1 MALIPPSPTQDPQP
15 APGGALNNRQV
26 FRAALVVLLGFL
38 ASGVLGFV
46 RTLVLSGQFGA
57 GEALDAFYA
66 AQRIP
71 EIIFVLV
78 AGGALGSSFIPVFA
92 QQRETSAE
100 DGWKLASAVMTL
112 SAAAAA
118 ILSALV
124 ILAAPLL
131 VEFALLPGKS
141 LEAQALTTDLMRW
154 MMITPVIFS
163 ISGLV
168 MGILQSHGLFLLPSL
183 AISMNSLG
191 IIFGALVLA
200 PLLAS
205 EPYTAFAMIAAD
217 VGYPFRVLPIEQVGN
232 ASVYGLAYGAILS
245 AVLHLLVQ
253 LPGLVSIRAKLRFLP
268 NWRIEG
274 VLEVLRL
281 MGPRVLGL
289 AVVQLNFVV
298 NIILTSGMIAGSLA
312 ALNTAFNLMFF
323 ALGII
328 GQSVGAAVFPTLS
341 ALFAKG
347 DLDGYKDRLANA
359 IRSVLFLAYPATVA
373 FIILGEPIVSIFERG
388 EWTPT
393 ATQATAWALS
403 FYAIGI
409 AGFALLEVL
418 SRAFY
423 ALADTWTPV
432 LVGIGAMVSNI
443 GLSLIFVQFIGDP
456 ASLARGSFAGL
467 ALANALTTLVESL
480 MLWWLLRRRLGG
492 IEDRRVLVG
501 SAKAIAAALVMGLIL
516 WIMPQVVP
524 LRGLALALLG
534 AVVGGAVFFGVSIAL
549 GLPEARAVPMMI
561 LRRVRR

>member
-1 MALIPPSPTQDPQP
+1 ML
-15 APGGALNNRQV
+15 
-26 FRAALVVLLGFL
+26 RAALVVLLGFL

-46 RTLVLSGQFGA
+46 RTLVLSAQFGA

-92 QQRETSAE
+92 RKREDSAE
-100 DGWKLASAVMTL
+100 DGWQLASAVMTL
-112 SAAAAA
+112 SAVAAVA
-118 ILSALV
+118 LSMVV
-124 ILAAPLL
+124 IVIAPLL
-131 VEFALLPGKS
+131 VEYILLPGKS
-141 LEAQALTTDLMRW
+141 PQAQALTTDLMRW
-154 MMITPVIFS
+154 MMITPVVFS
-163 ISGLV
+163 VSGLV

-191 IIFGALVLA
+191 IIFGALVIA
-200 PLLAS
+200 PLLAP
-205 EPYTAFAMIAAD
+205 EPYSAFAMVAPET
-217 VGYPFRVLPIEQVGN
+217 GYPFRVLPIEQVGN

-245 AVLHLLVQ
+245 AALHLLVQ
-253 LPGLVSIRAKLRFLP
+253 LPGLVSIRAKLRLLP
-268 NWRIEG
+268 NWRIDG

-341 ALFAKG
+341 ALYAKG
-347 DLDGYKDRLANA
+347 DLNGYKDRLANA
-359 IRSVLFLAYPATVA
+359 MRSVLFLAFPATVA
-373 FIILGEPIVSIFERG
+373 FIVLGEPIVSIFERG

-393 ATQATAWALS
+393 ATEATAWALS

-443 GLSLIFVQFIGDP
+443 VLSLLFVQFIGDP
-456 ASLARGSFAGL
+456 ESLARGSFAGL

-480 MLWWLLRRRLGG
+480 LLWWLLRRRIGG
-492 IEDRRVLVG
+492 VEDRRVLVG
-501 SAKAIAAALVMGLIL
+501 SAKAVAAALLMGAVL
-516 WIMPQVVP
+516 WVLPGVVP
-524 LRGLALALLG
+524 LEGVPLALLG
-534 AVVGGAVFFGVSIAL
+534 AVIGGVVFFGASIAL
-549 GLPEARAVPMMI
+549 GLPEAKAVPLMV

>member
-1 MALIPPSPTQDPQP
+1 MASVTPTPTQDPQP

-46 RTLVLSGQFGA
+46 RTLVLSAQFGA

-92 QQRETSAE
+92 RQREASAE
-100 DGWKLASAVMTL
+100 EGWKLASAVMTL
-112 SAAAAA
+112 SAGAA
-118 ILSALV
+118 IALSTLV
-124 ILAAPLL
+124 ILIAPLL
-131 VEFALLPGKS
+131 VEVALLPGKS
-141 LEAQALTTDLMRW
+141 PEAQALTTDLMRW
-154 MMITPVIFS
+154 MMVTPVIFS

-200 PLLAS
+200 PLLAP
-205 EPYTAFAMIAAD
+205 EPNSAFAMIAAD

-253 LPGLVSIRAKLRFLP
+253 LPGLISIGAKLRFLP

-341 ALFAKG
+341 ALYAKG

-359 IRSVLFLAYPATVA
+359 MRSVLFLAYPATVA
-373 FIILGEPIVSIFERG
+373 FIVLGEPIVSIFERG

-456 ASLARGSFAGL
+456 DSLARGSFAGL

-480 MLWWLLRRRLGG
+480 LLWWLLHRRIGG

-501 SAKAIAAALVMGLIL
+501 SAKAIAAALVMGVIL
-516 WIMPQVVP
+516 WILPQLVP
-524 LRGLALALLG
+524 LRGLPLALLG
-534 AVVGGAVFFGVSIAL
+534 AVVGGAVFFGVSIGL
-549 GLPEARAVPMMI
+549 GLPEAQAVPMMI